1 MPIKF
6 KIATPERLVLETEA
20 DSISI
25 PTQLGEITVLPNH
38 APLVANLVPGE
49 LAIRR
54 GGRVEYLA
62 VAGGFVQVQPG
73 SQVMI
78 LADAAER
85 AEEIDLARAEEA
97 KARAAKLQVEAKDD
111 RQFAAAAAS
120 LAKHLARL
128 RVARRHHG
136 PHRTP
141 RLGAAERITLSGDD
155 SVSTG

>member
-6 KIATPERLVLETEA
+6 KLATPEQLVLETEA
-20 DSISI
+20 DSVSI
-25 PTQLGEITVLPNH
+25 PTALGEITILPHH
-38 APLVANLVPGE
+38 APLVANLQPGE
-49 LAIRR
+49 LTIRQ
-54 GGRVEYLA
+54 GGKTQHLA

-97 KARAAKLQVEAKDD
+97 KARAAKLQLEARDD

-136 PHRTP
+136 PHHTP
-141 RLGAAERITLSGDD
+141 RPGAAEGITPSSDD